1 MKKKIISLLLVL
13 VFVVSLTSCF
23 KDERNYDYKD
33 LTEYLTLPKDYK
45 GHVVD
50 VEQDYIN
57 QQIASYIKSYATSL
71 YKAVKGDDIYVNLK
85 FAEVSFLDTDKT
97 KPVKGN
103 AITGLD
109 KTNFFIDELGD
120 GNYNKTI
127 EDLIITWGVEIT
139 KAKEEV
145 VTLPNDEMYGEYAGK
160 QVYLSCEFVNMAV
173 SNGDIVKVKYTGY
186 RLDDNGEIKLN
197 DKGEKDTFD
206 SSDGTTFF
214 IGANLAIEDFENGMI
229 GMLLGDANKKQ
240 IKATFPDDYASEE
253 FKGKTVIFEITILD
267 KRIVP
272 TYDDK
277 FVEKFQYKTTKEFE
291 ESLISDYAYNSMSEY
306 LIEKSTYIKF
316 PKKEYKALKQ
326 QFEDYDDLYATTQ
339 YGSFENFVLIQ
350 YGMTK
355 DEYIKTSMKPNL
367 IFYTIAQVE
376 NFVPKSADLA
386 TAKESLIKEFTEQYK
401 QSYSNITD
409 AEARHMAIEYVEQYL
424 GTAAIYE
431 EAIFDIVDKYIRT
444 QYTVNLVDAKDE
456 TVIVRPSLEE
466 K

>member
-33 LTEYLTLPKDYK
+33 LTEYVTLAKGYK
-45 GHVVD
+45 GHIVD

-57 QQIASYIKSYATSL
+57 QQIASYIKTYATSL

-85 FAEVSFLDTDKT
+85 FTEVTFLDSDEK
-97 KPVKGN
+97 VDQKGN
-103 AITGLD
+103 VIESLG
-109 KTNFFIDELGD
+109 KTNLFIDELGD
-120 GNYNKTI
+120 GNYNKTL
-127 EDLIITWGVEIT
+127 EDLIISWGVEIT
-139 KAKEEV
+139 KSVEKI
-145 VTLPNDEMYGEYAGK
+145 VTLPNEEMFGEYAGK
-160 QVYLSCEFVNMAV
+160 KVYFSCEFANMAV

-186 RLDDNGEIKLN
+186 RLDDKGEIKLN

-206 SSDGTTFF
+206 SSDGTTFY
-214 IGANLAIEDFENGMI
+214 IGSNLAIEDFENGMI
-229 GMLLGDANKKQ
+229 GMLLGDTNKKQ
-240 IKATFPDDYASEE
+240 VKATFPDDYASEE

-277 FVEKFQYKTTKEFE
+277 FVEKFDHKTTKEFE
-291 ESLISDYAYNSMSEY
+291 DDLVSEFAYNSMSEF
-306 LIEKSTYIKF
+306 LIENSTYIKY
-316 PKKEYKALKQ
+316 PKREYRALKQ
-326 QFEDYDDLYATTQ
+326 QFEDLDDLYKTTQ

-367 IFYTIAQVE
+367 IFYTMAQVE
-376 NFVPKSADLA
+376 NLSPKSADLA
-386 TAKESLIKEFTEQYK
+386 AAKESLIQDYTSQYM
-401 QSYSNITD
+401 QSYTGITQSQ
-409 AEARHMAIEYVEQYL
+409 ARSMATEYVEQSL

-431 EAIFDIVDKYIRT
+431 EAIFDIVDKFIRT
-444 QYTVNLVDAKDE
+444 QYTVNLVEAKDE